1 MNGAEQSVEPRDG
14 SARFRVVAAIGLPV
28 DIYGTQGILANT
40 TSFYPEHRLTH
51 VIGLAV
57 TGIDT
62 KCVQRVVH
70 YSTLR

>member
-28 DIYGTQGILANT
+28 DIYGTQGILAI
-40 TSFYPEHRLTH
+40 YPEHRLTH